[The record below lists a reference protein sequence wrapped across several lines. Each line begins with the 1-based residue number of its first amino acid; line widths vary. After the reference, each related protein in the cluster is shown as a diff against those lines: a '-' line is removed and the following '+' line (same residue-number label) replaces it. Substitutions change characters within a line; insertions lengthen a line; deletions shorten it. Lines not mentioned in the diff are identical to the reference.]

1 MDEEDGADCLRIRT
15 MSHGK
20 NISVNSYFSYAA
32 HDRLA
37 GRPRGPYRKLR
48 ILQAWAEGAGR
59 TSSIFDVSLSSS
71 AWLRLVAVLMLGE
84 PPVNRVEA
92 YYEKCHRRALRNFC
106 NSYFCKRACVSI
118 VFSSMIL

>member
-15 MSHGK
+15 MSQGK
-20 NISVNSYFSYAA
+20 NSSVNSYFSYAA

-59 TSSIFDVSLSSS
+59 TSLIFRRFIVVFRMSPSSCC
-71 AWLRLVAVLMLGE
+71 AHA
-84 PPVNRVEA
+84 
-92 YYEKCHRRALRNFC
+92 RRA
-106 NSYFCKRACVSI
+106 SCKSCTS
-118 VFSSMIL
+118 LL